1 MQSFEQLKT
10 HCSKL
15 ESAIASLESANVQV
29 TSQTQQ
35 ESLARERDV
44 DELRSRVKTLETSLH
59 KEKHLNKDMKL
70 QVSVGINAPS
80 ACFERC
86 ATFRCFAAGE

>member
-1 MQSFEQLKT
+1 MNISRTRFTLGAMQSFEQLKT

-15 ESAIASLESANVQV
+15 ESAIASLESANVKE

-44 DELRSRVKTLETSLH
+44 DELRSRVKTLETSL
-59 KEKHLNKDMKL
+59 
-70 QVSVGINAPS
+70 Q
-80 ACFERC
+80 
-86 ATFRCFAAGE
+86 GEASE